1 MLQMFSMIKSILSL
15 TRRFLSEVSSPWA
28 LQEARRWRVISF
40 CPDLRET
47 VQTKKWLCFEDFFLF
62 VREHLGFQF
71 NAINGIIAS
80 GRFRSR
86 SSLKDHRKGSWGL
99 GRRIILFPI
108 PDFVEEKCFRPSH
121 DGRWETK
128 YRWWCA
134 RCLFIWLQRILK
146 DYRVG
151 ELLLAC

>member
-1 MLQMFSMIKSILSL
+1 MLQMFSMTKSILSL

-86 SSLKDHRKGSWGL
+86 TSLKDHRKGSWGL

-108 PDFVEEKCFRPSH
+108 PDLVEEKCFRPSL

-134 RCLFIWLQRILK
+134 RCLFIWLRRILNK
-146 DYRVG
+146 R
-151 ELLLAC
+151 L